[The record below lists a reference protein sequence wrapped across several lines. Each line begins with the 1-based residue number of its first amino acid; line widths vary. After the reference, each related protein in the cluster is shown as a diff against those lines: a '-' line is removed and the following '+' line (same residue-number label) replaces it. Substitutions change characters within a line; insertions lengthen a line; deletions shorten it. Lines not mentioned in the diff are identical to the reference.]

1 MPRARYDIVPESGTE
16 IIEEVTYHQK
26 TKRGT
31 KLKTTRTV
39 VKQPIRAKAQ
49 TTSRSQSRAR
59 KKVQASESEEE
70 PIGAGDNNDNQTYD
84 VVGDLEYQLQHAAD
98 EEEPLAT
105 SPMDQWLERR
115 SKYLNYLL
123 EMEGHQSSLKC
134 SLCLKG
140 SAYIKCSDCFGGNM
154 FCKGCCLQHHS
165 RSPFHRLL
173 QWNGRHYVATSLYSM
188 GFILFL
194 GHSGDPCPKTVEG
207 AQAAKTRATPRHR
220 TRASGLSLLE
230 QVSEDYTSADQLPTP
245 RETPQPED
253 TYTAPTISNS
263 LFDHLDDAL
272 DNGYADAHRSRTGRS
287 GNPLLTV
294 VDCQGVF
301 TMEVLFCACS
311 DRRSKE
317 EQLLGTRLFPAT
329 FKQIETVFSFAVL
342 DNFLVDNL
350 ECKTTAQQYF
360 SKLQSM
366 TSTMFPD
373 YVQNRY
379 KQLLRASRQWRD
391 LKNRM
396 KSGLGHKAEQETSED
411 GSMSIFCP
419 ACPQPGV
426 NLPNDWKTKYSPNEL
441 IRTFIMDGNFSAEH
455 MRYQTTEKDV
465 SLSPG
470 MAFMANPDLYK
481 THLQSG
487 AEMIQ
492 VENPNTC
499 NTYKAIEQANSSRPH
514 LDVTGIG
521 AAACCHGFFVPTSV
535 VDFQK
540 GERQINM
547 DFSICKA
554 LSYNMKDIPVALLMY
569 DIMCQYRV
577 NFKKRIK
584 KSPELSLPSS
594 LELRTGIGLFHIHG
608 HQDSCLPRYS
618 PSFIPGAKQVDGE
631 IIETLWAPLNNISRS
646 LRGMTLAHRQEVLDS
661 HMNHSNWKK
670 MVRIVP
676 ALLKRWKRLQPGLEL
691 SAEAFIN
698 LSKRFKEQNKIWLA
712 EDKVAQQ
719 KRHNNPGA
727 MDIYDTS
734 KSQAPT
740 RAAIQQVLI
749 SEEDEEG
756 AIHGQ
761 TSWLSCGL
769 KIQEMQL
776 AIRYDLRLS
785 GPQPMIEKAQVIDNK
800 HSRLQRFID
809 MFERQADSYI
819 LRHRALENAQIAPL
833 TDYSQ
838 FDDIDML
845 DDLEPQVPVQASP
858 HAFHYISHSSDSSG
872 IDSTNAEDLSII
884 LPSSLGWEWCIQNN
898 VQNLAEKEAKLHV
911 AQANDA
917 VHGMRLAL
925 GFKSALFR
933 GQRTK
938 TRAWDAVHSTDATV
952 NHHARNYSMAR
963 EAYLQIQQ
971 AYSVGPELP
980 QLCLADLRVGTAIL
994 DPAEVRQRNTQLS
1007 WIWSFG
1013 ETVDKDGT
1021 WMDEFNRV
1029 HWLRAKAQFER
1040 WLEEQ
1045 ASIHNE
1051 AVWVPAYF
1059 HSKAEQWEERM
1070 KNAAQ
1075 YSQKGHAAYASQQM
1089 HSWEELSKSSEKS
1102 LAPITSTP
1110 VKTFRTAA
1118 LYLK

>member
-1 MPRARYDIVPESGTE
+1 
-16 IIEEVTYHQK
+16 
-26 TKRGT
+26 
-31 KLKTTRTV
+31 
-39 VKQPIRAKAQ
+39 
-49 TTSRSQSRAR
+49 
-59 KKVQASESEEE
+59 
-70 PIGAGDNNDNQTYD
+70 
-84 VVGDLEYQLQHAAD
+84 
-98 EEEPLAT
+98 
-105 SPMDQWLERR
+105 MDQWLERQ

-194 GHSGDPCPKTVEG
+194 GHSGDPCPKTG
-207 AQAAKTRATPRHR
+207 AQAAKARATPRHR

-301 TMEVLFCACS
+301 TMEVLFCVCS

-317 EQLLGTRLFPAT
+317 EQLLGTCLFPAT

-342 DNFLVDNL
+342 DNFLVNNL
-350 ECKTTAQQYF
+350 ECKTTVQQYF

-379 KQLLRASRQWRD
+379 KQLLHASCQWQD

-396 KSGLGHKAEQETSED
+396 KSGLGHKAEQETSEN

-419 ACPQPGV
+419 VCPQPGV
-426 NLPNDWKTKYSPNEL
+426 NLPNDWCYVHTPQTVGVSHDNEL

-455 MRYQTTEKDV
+455 MCYQTTEKDV
-465 SLSPG
+465 LLSPG

-492 VENPNTC
+492 PNTC
-499 NTYKAIEQANSSRPH
+499 NMYKAIEQANSSQPH
-514 LDVTGIG
+514 LDVTGIR
-521 AAACCHGFFVPTSV
+521 AAACCHGFFIPTSV

-569 DIMCQYRV
+569 NIMCQYQV

-618 PSFIPGAKQVDGE
+618 LSFIPGAKQVDGE

-670 MVRIVP
+670 MVRIIP
-676 ALLKRWKRLQPGLEL
+676 ALLKHWKQLQPGLEL

-712 EDKVAQQ
+712 EDKVAQH

-727 MDIYDTS
+727 MDIYDMS

-740 RAAIQQVLI
+740 QAAIQQVLI
-749 SEEDEEG
+749 SEEDKEG

-785 GPQPMIEKAQVIDNK
+785 GPQPTIEKAQVIDNK
-800 HSRLQRFID
+800 HSRLQCFID
-809 MFERQADSYI
+809 MFEHQADSYI

-838 FDDIDML
+838 FDNIDML
-845 DDLEPQVPVQASP
+845 DDLEPQVPVQASL
-858 HAFHYISHSSDSSG
+858 HTFHYISHSSDSSG
-872 IDSTNAEDLSII
+872 IDGTNAEDLSII

-898 VQNLAEKEAKLHV
+898 VQNLAEKEAKLRV

-917 VHGMRLAL
+917 VHGMCLTL
-925 GFKSALFR
+925 GFKSALFC
-933 GQRTK
+933 GQVRPANTQRMK
-938 TRAWDAVHSTDATV
+938 THAWDAVHSTDATV
-952 NHHARNYSMAR
+952 NHHAQNYSMAR

-980 QLCLADLRVGTAIL
+980 QLCLADLCIGTAIL
-994 DPAEVRQRNTQLS
+994 DPAEVRQHNTQLS

-1013 ETVDKDGT
+1013 KTVDKDGT
-1021 WMDEFNRV
+1021 WMDEFNRI
-1029 HWLRAKAQFER
+1029 HWLQAKAQFER

-1051 AVWVPAYF
+1051 AVWVLAYF

-1089 HSWEELSKSSEKS
+1089 HSWEELSKSLEKS

>member
-70 PIGAGDNNDNQTYD
+70 PIGAGNNNDNQTYD

-173 QWNGRHYVATSLYSM
+173 QWNGRHYVATSLYLM

-207 AQAAKTRATPRHR
+207 AQAAKTRATPRHQ

-230 QVSEDYTSADQLPTP
+230 QVLEDYTSADQLPTP

-379 KQLLRASRQWRD
+379 KQLLHASRQWRD

-426 NLPNDWKTKYSPNEL
+426 NLPNDWKTKYSP
-441 IRTFIMDGNFSAEH
+441 
-455 MRYQTTEKDV
+455 Y
-465 SLSPG
+465 
-470 MAFMANPDLYK
+470 
-481 THLQSG
+481 
-487 AEMIQ
+487 
-492 VENPNTC
+492 PNTC

-594 LELRTGIGLFHIHG
+594 LELRTGIGLFHIH
-608 HQDSCLPRYS
+608 
-618 PSFIPGAKQVDGE
+618 
-631 IIETLWAPLNNISRS
+631 
-646 LRGMTLAHRQEVLDS
+646 
-661 HMNHSNWKK
+661 
-670 MVRIVP
+670 VP
-676 ALLKRWKRLQPGLEL
+676 VLLKCWKRLQPGLEL

-719 KRHNNPGA
+719 KRHNNPGV
-727 MDIYDTS
+727 MDIYDMS

-785 GPQPMIEKAQVIDNK
+785 GPQPTIEKAQVIDNK
-800 HSRLQRFID
+800 RSRLQHFID

-819 LRHRALENAQIAPL
+819 LCHRALENAQIAPL

-845 DDLEPQVPVQASP
+845 DDLELQVPVQASL

-898 VQNLAEKEAKLHV
+898 VQNLAEKEAKLRV

-938 TRAWDAVHSTDATV
+938 TRAWDAVHSADATV

-980 QLCLADLRVGTAIL
+980 QLHLADLRVGTAIL
-994 DPAEVRQRNTQLS
+994 DPAEVRQCNTQLS

-1021 WMDEFNRV
+1021 WMDEFNRI